1 MNVAND
7 WPSDAIIIVIIGTLL
22 IVECC
27 NTIKQYILFW
37 SKASK
42 EDWIP
47 YWREKHVL
55 RFTYFKAPPV
65 NDCPSQT
72 VTSEGEK
79 LDPVTQAIYDN
90 MMGKLPKKRKLEIPC
105 AACDMVF
112 NSEVKFA
119 FYSTWK
125 KN

>member
-1 MNVAND
+1 M
-7 WPSDAIIIVIIGTLL
+7 
-22 IVECC
+22 
-27 NTIKQYILFW
+27 
-37 SKASK
+37 
-42 EDWIP
+42 
-47 YWREKHVL
+47 
-55 RFTYFKAPPV
+55 YFKAPPV

-119 FYSTWK
+119 FYSI
-125 KN
+125 

>member
-1 MNVAND
+1 M
-7 WPSDAIIIVIIGTLL
+7 
-22 IVECC
+22 
-27 NTIKQYILFW
+27 F
-37 SKASK
+37 
-42 EDWIP
+42 
-47 YWREKHVL
+47 L

-119 FYSTWK
+119 FYST
-125 KN
+125 